1 MQEIQNRIS
10 QHDLSSQPTRI
21 RVIGYT
27 YLVDFGPS
35 TQPRFHTVNKQR
47 ICSCPLKETCP
58 AIEAVAEYLRNGG
71 QRAPDP
77 MPPCPTLRS
86 AQCGVCGAE
95 TVRDRKWDGKY
106 TKEIGWR
113 CTAGGLRN
121 FLEAKAE
128 WIKEALRRK
137 QRSANTKVQL
147 VADFLLWR

>member
-1 MQEIQNRIS
+1 MQDTLTQRLEI
-10 QHDLSSQPTRI
+10 DLAGRPTRI

-27 YLVDFGPS
+27 YLVDFGQS

-47 ICSCPLKETCP
+47 SCSCPSKETCP

-77 MPPCPTLRS
+77 MLPCPI
-86 AQCGVCGAE
+86 CGAE

-106 TKEIGWR
+106 TKELGGR
-113 CTAGGLRN
+113 CTAGGLRH

-128 WIKEALRRK
+128 RIKEALRRN
-137 QRSANTKVQL
+137 QTAVSEHESA
-147 VADFLLWR
+147 ADR

>member
-1 MQEIQNRIS
+1 MQDTLTQTPKV
-10 QHDLSSQPTRI
+10 DLTGRPTRI

-27 YLVDFGPS
+27 YLVDFGPL

-47 ICSCPLKETCP
+47 SCSCRLKETCP

-77 MPPCPTLRS
+77 MPPCLI
-86 AQCGVCGAE
+86 CGAE

-106 TKEIGWR
+106 TKELGWR
-113 CTAGGLRN
+113 CTAGGLRH

-128 WIKEALRRK
+128 RIKEALRRN
-137 QRSANTKVQL
+137 QTAVSEHESA
-147 VADFLLWR
+147 AGR